1 MTKEQEQ
8 YRRYLKT
15 LHWKQIR
22 AKVLQRANGRC
33 EICGYLPWK
42 DGVLQVHHKTYENLG
57 NEQLDD
63 LVCVCPWCH
72 MKIHGKRSPQ
82 NVKK

>member
-42 DGVLQVHHKTYENLG
+42 DGVLQVHHKTYENG
-57 NEQLDD
+57 F
-63 LVCVCPWCH
+63 
-72 MKIHGKRSPQ
+72 I
-82 NVKK
+82 